1 MNFCWLLNPAAFVL
15 LSAWCSVELLFFHI
29 RVYVCQHW
37 ASILFLFNHFYISGL
52 EQLRRHLSW
61 LFGLCIRR
69 KELRNTTDGYTTV
82 GFKTWN
88 ACSMP
93 VTHRFRLR
101 LTLSPLCSPV
111 CLAFFF
117 FFLSAVSGS
126 SVLPALMKPFRN
138 IDLNKSQRIT
148 NGNIPFSPWNTSC
161 PSHGIKAPPLSLP
174 NGMIVYWLSWHD
186 PTHFTIWFTR
196 RQQPYKFSTT
206 VRDSPTLYRNLAAAI
221 TSAGGEPGSRRY
233 GDMAAFFHWR
243 ARHDRLRGYKNRHAF
258 RGSPTHRGRR
268 SPQSQHRRWEQFVDA
283 RRTSRREYRSWKQL
297 PGGNAGWANECFQ
310 PKPLLRPTHPAT
322 RSSKFDFT
330 HPTPASKTAWYKQ
343 FVRSPS
349 LVRNPPKV
357 RHLKIASWNVEG
369 LRGSLKY
376 HLILQFMKTHHV
388 DILLLQ
394 ETHVVQT
401 HTCIKDGFDFF
412 FSGSLS
418 APHHGVGIVT
428 APSAHPYVSNF
439 IGHDERIAQIDL
451 HTSGHLTTLFSL
463 YAPSTVPDP
472 EDDLVRKESFWSKLD
487 QIVTSHPKH
496 KRFILAGDLNSRL
509 HSGLDVAQEHIG
521 PHHWGRPQSISD
533 PQRDNAEYLHTFLM
547 SHSCFLPQTFV
558 PFAARKRITYKE
570 LTAPSNDLTA
580 PDLQHWSALDYIIA
594 PSSMCSQIFCLGSQ
608 SSISFGSRHFPILF
622 RLHARPMTLAPFP
635 STRDPPLDF
644 TVPHQFGSDLTR
656 LLNKELDIPP
666 PVLSPPSSTVRH
678 IFTDG
683 SCLSYDPPGP
693 DNRAGWA
700 FTVSP
705 PVPCDLGLLQVT
717 SFDIDSFGPFTRV
730 PDHNIPPLPPPSNST
745 AELLALIEA
754 FDWLVQQD
762 DDSIL
767 YSVHT
772 DSQYALGFLQG
783 SSQPTTHHFLVEQL
797 QLYWEAASTLFRV
810 TVGHVPAHTG
820 IPGNE
825 RADQLAAKGR
835 SA

>member
-1 MNFCWLLNPAAFVL
+1 MQRRIVI
-15 LSAWCSVELLFFHI
+15 FHI
-29 RVYVCQHW
+29 RVYVCEHW

-52 EQLRRHLSW
+52 EELRRHLSW
-61 LFGLCIRR
+61 LFGLFIRR

-93 VTHRFRLR
+93 VTHRFRPR

-126 SVLPALMKPFRN
+126 SVLPALMKPFCN

-243 ARHDRLRGYKNRHAF
+243 AHHDRLRGYKNRHAF

-297 PGGNAGWANECFQ
+297 PGGNTGWANECFQ

-349 LVRNPPKV
+349 LVRNSPKV
-357 RHLKIASWNVEG
+357 RHLKIASWYVEG
-369 LRGSLKY
+369 LRDSLKY

-401 HTCIKDGFDFF
+401 HTFIEDGFDFF
-412 FSGSLS
+412 
-418 APHHGVGIVT
+418 
-428 APSAHPYVSNF
+428 
-439 IGHDERIAQIDL
+439 
-451 HTSGHLTTLFSL
+451 LF
-463 YAPSTVPDP
+463 
-472 EDDLVRKESFWSKLD
+472 W
-487 QIVTSHPKH
+487 
-496 KRFILAGDLNSRL
+496 
-509 HSGLDVAQEHIG
+509 
-521 PHHWGRPQSISD
+521 QS
-533 PQRDNAEYLHTFLM
+533 
-547 SHSCFLPQTFV
+547 
-558 PFAARKRITYKE
+558 
-570 LTAPSNDLTA
+570 
-580 PDLQHWSALDYIIA
+580 
-594 PSSMCSQIFCLGSQ
+594 LGSPPWRWHCY
-608 SSISFGSRHFPILF
+608 SSFCPPICF
-622 RLHARPMTLAPFP
+622 
-635 STRDPPLDF
+635 
-644 TVPHQFGSDLTR
+644 QF
-656 LLNKELDIPP
+656 
-666 PVLSPPSSTVRH
+666 H
-678 IFTDG
+678 
-683 SCLSYDPPGP
+683 
-693 DNRAGWA
+693 WA
-700 FTVSP
+700 
-705 PVPCDLGLLQVT
+705 
-717 SFDIDSFGPFTRV
+717 
-730 PDHNIPPLPPPSNST
+730 
-745 AELLALIEA
+745 
-754 FDWLVQQD
+754 
-762 DDSIL
+762 
-767 YSVHT
+767 
-772 DSQYALGFLQG
+772 
-783 SSQPTTHHFLVEQL
+783 
-797 QLYWEAASTLFRV
+797 
-810 TVGHVPAHTG
+810 
-820 IPGNE
+820 
-825 RADQLAAKGR
+825 
-835 SA
+835 